1 MLDRFNRKI
10 NYLRISVT
18 DRCNLRCTYCVPT
31 GHFKWLPHSQI
42 LTFEEITKVIKE
54 AVELGIEKVRL
65 TGGEP
70 LVRKDIA
77 ELVRMIASVEGIT
90 DLAMTTNGML
100 LEKFARPLKEAGLM
114 RVNVSLDSTDP
125 SHFAEITRGGDLNKV
140 LRGIDAAIEV
150 GLHPV
155 KLNCVVMHSRHEPDA
170 LRVAEYAASKR
181 LEVRF
186 IHQMNLSEGYFTT
199 VEGGEG
205 GNCSI
210 CNRLRLTAD
219 GLIKPCLFSNIG
231 FDIRKMGVREAL
243 IAAVSRKPAS
253 GTVNQ
258 ANSFYNIGG

>member
-1 MLDRFNRKI
+1 
-10 NYLRISVT
+10 
-18 DRCNLRCTYCVPT
+18 
-31 GHFKWLPHSQI
+31 
-42 LTFEEITKVIKE
+42 VIKV

-70 LVRKDIA
+70 LVRKDIT
-77 ELVRMIASVEGIT
+77 ELVRMIAGVEGIT

-100 LEKFARPLKEAGLM
+100 LEKFARLLKEAGLM
-114 RVNVSLDSTDP
+114 RINVSLDSTDP
-125 SHFAEITRGGDLNKV
+125 SRFAEITRGGDLNKV
-140 LRGIDAAIEV
+140 LRGIDAALEA

-155 KLNCVVMHSRHEPDA
+155 KLNCVVVHSRYEPDA

-210 CNRLRLTAD
+210 CSRLRLTAD

-243 IAAVSRKPAS
+243 MTAVARKPAS

-258 ANSFYNIGG
+258 ANNFYNIGG